1 MYHYKPCVHTNS
13 LYIQDNQ
20 KPLKVVNTASPY
32 CSFEDCATK
41 LNYEY
46 AWLIYQAEVNIVN
59 IDFTMHDIKET
70 GARSTSGHTFKQ
82 AIWDMNV
89 EVMWHS
95 VLLPWHNFCNQS
107 WNSGYSMN
115 MRWKVFD
122 YYILASLIC
131 HSILVVNLGQLH
143 QTKFVFLSH

>member
-82 AIWDMNV
+82 AIPPTDLV
-89 EVMWHS
+89 EAYLS
-95 VLLPWHNFCNQS
+95 VRLFSFFLFFFFLFFFSFFFWKCKSLL
-107 WNSGYSMN
+107 GYFISYSIMDFLCSMN
-115 MRWKVFD
+115 LMDKANMSPTMTF
-122 YYILASLIC
+122 
-131 HSILVVNLGQLH
+131 
-143 QTKFVFLSH
+143 

>member
-70 GARSTSGHTFKQ
+70 GARSTSGQRTQ
-82 AIWDMNV
+82 VCMCT
-89 EVMWHS
+89 
-95 VLLPWHNFCNQS
+95 LLPFHIWMLLKLV
-107 WNSGYSMN
+107 SG
-115 MRWKVFD
+115 
-122 YYILASLIC
+122 
-131 HSILVVNLGQLH
+131 
-143 QTKFVFLSH
+143 SHV